1 MFKLKILIFQKCKEG
16 VKTRYCMKD
25 TDVTQQHS
33 SGNLPPEMQRFFK
46 DMYMLANFQEDEDN
60 LKSGLGKKKRA
71 ISSEFP
77 RRMPSPVYC
86 L

>member
-25 TDVTQQHS
+25 TDVSQQHF
-33 SGNLPPEMQRFFK
+33 SGSLPPEMERFLK
-46 DMYMLANFQEDEDN
+46 NMYMLANFQKDGDN
-60 LKSGLGKKKRA
+60 LESGSSKKKRA

-77 RRMPSPVYC
+77 RRMPDPVYC
-86 L
+86 